1 MNIHVRGQ
9 IEFEKILDYTFTE
22 SIALTRQRIAI
33 QQLLDQRGTDDDHKQ
48 LIRHL
53 TTYSKGIESI
63 LTKLPETTIQHQPCF
78 SWSIDNETVQ
88 SACWILEAIM
98 PKVVNYQLHVEV
110 GHQHIQQEQYKDANQ
125 CYKTAAKLATETE
138 ALTRRWKWKLPTMNH
153 QILATNWHIA
163 QKHYSECLQQL
174 CTIAVGIQTE
184 TNDTVMYTLSQRTL
198 RAASLSYMH
207 WKTNEAG
214 SILTLADG
222 LRYMYSAHILWNREE
237 YGQSIHRLK
246 KWVAN
251 QEIPTGNWKLLQKE
265 FEKIP
270 FLLQERIHTNNG
282 AYFGIIQAATTLPD
296 IQTIIHTKNTTHPK
310 KGPYEDNDPLSD
322 QQRLESDLTTPT
334 SSVGN
339 P

>member
-1 MNIHVRGQ
+1 MDIHIHGQ

-22 SIALTRQRIAI
+22 SITLTRQRITI
-33 QQLLDQRGTDDDHKQ
+33 QQLLDQGSELTDTRP

-63 LTKLPETTIQHQPCF
+63 LVKLPETTIQQQPCF
-78 SWSIDNETVQ
+78 SWSINQEKIQ

-98 PKVVNYQLHVEV
+98 PKVVNYQLQLEI
-110 GHQHIQQEQYKDANQ
+110 GHQHVREEQYKDANKW
-125 CYKTAAKLATETE
+125 YKTAAKLATETSL
-138 ALTRRWKWKLPTMNH
+138 LTRRWKWKLPTMNH
-153 QILATNWHIA
+153 QIIATDWHQA
-163 QKHYSECLQQL
+163 QTHYSECLQQL

-198 RAASLSYMH
+198 RAARLSYMH

-214 SILTLADG
+214 SIITLADG
-222 LRYMYSAHILWNREE
+222 LRYMYSANILWNREE
-237 YGQSIHRLK
+237 YGQSIHRLE
-246 KWVAN
+246 KWVSKRN
-251 QEIPTGNWKLLQKE
+251 IPTGYWQILKQE

-282 AYFGIIQAATTLPD
+282 AYFEPIRAAITLPD
-296 IQTIIHTKNTTHPK
+296 IQTIIHMKNTKHPE
-310 KGPYEDNDPLSD
+310 KGPYEDTDLSSN
-322 QQRLESDLTTPT
+322 QQSLDSVLLTTT
-334 SSVGN
+334 SPLGN